1 MTTETSPTTLE
12 LLTLVAERITQ
23 LDSDLRAARE
33 LRRKLVRTGG
43 VRYTVAELA
52 IAAGVSEPTVTTMLR
67 GR

>member
-33 LRRKLVRTGG
+33 LRRKLVRTGV
-43 VRYTVAELA
+43 VRYTAAELA

>member
-12 LLTLVAERITQ
+12 LLTLVAERIAQ